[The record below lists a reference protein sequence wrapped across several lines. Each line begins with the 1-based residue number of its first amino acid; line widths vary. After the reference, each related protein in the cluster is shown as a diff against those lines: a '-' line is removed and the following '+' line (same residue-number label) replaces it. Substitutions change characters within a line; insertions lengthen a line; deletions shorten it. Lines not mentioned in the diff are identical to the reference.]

1 MSDSRHNNHHH
12 DKHGNKNKIPNDVK
26 EFANASYKKWKKD
39 NDWYDSKKEKVK
51 AYFGYLTDRLP
62 DTLEWVI
69 KFGHTNKEMKDL
81 IYAKIVDEAYIKY
94 LYKLLKN
101 DEKIKNIK
109 YLPIIIREIIQKA
122 DQENNERL
130 AADPNAKLY
139 NMTDLA
145 ELSVLILKKKLK
157 KMKKV
162 GIDTKLAFDILSVIP
177 TDDVLSS
184 SQIYR
189 IHSFYECLYEHCK
202 HTDVPY
208 AEIMNAIVDET
219 YFPTFIAF
227 SLLERKDKFSK
238 LDDNQKKLYL
248 NISNWCFDT
257 MEKLRK
263 EDIEAIINTFIA
275 ARKKDEANNK
285 DSARRY
291 ALSSLSETDY
301 PKIFK
306 VVNKMISD
314 NDSIKKYL

>member
-1 MSDSRHNNHHH
+1 MSDNRKNHKH
-12 DKHGNKNKIPNDVK
+12 DGKNKINNDAK
-26 EFANASYKKWKKD
+26 EFANVTFKKWKKD
-39 NDWYDSKKEKVK
+39 NDWYDSKKERTK
-51 AYFGYLTDRLP
+51 AYYGYLTDRLP
-62 DTLEWVI
+62 DTLEWVL

-81 IYAKIVDEAYIKY
+81 VYAKLVDEDYIKY
-94 LYKLLKN
+94 LYKLIKN

-109 YLPIIIREIIQKA
+109 YLPIIIKEIIQKA
-122 DQENNERL
+122 DRENNERL

-139 NMTDLA
+139 NMSDLA

-157 KMKKV
+157 KMKKA
-162 GIDTKLAFDILSVIP
+162 GIDTKLSFDVLSIIP
-177 TDDVLSS
+177 TDDVLST

-189 IHSFYECLYEHCK
+189 IHTFYECLYEHAK
-202 HTDVPY
+202 KEDVPY
-208 AEIMNAIVDET
+208 ALIMENLVDET

-248 NISNWCFDT
+248 VISNWCFDT

-263 EDIEAIINTFIA
+263 DEIEAIINTFITS
-275 ARKKDEANNK
+275 RKKDEANNK

-291 ALSSLSETDY
+291 SLSTLTEADY

-306 VVNKMISD
+306 VITKMIAE

>member
-1 MSDSRHNNHHH
+1 MSDNRKNH
-12 DKHGNKNKIPNDVK
+12 DKHGKNKNMNNDAK
-26 EFANASYKKWKKD
+26 EFANITFKKWKKD
-39 NDWYDSKKEKVK
+39 NDWYDSKKERTK
-51 AYFGYLTDRLP
+51 AYYGYLTDRLP
-62 DTLEWVI
+62 DTLEWVL
-69 KFGHTNKEMKDL
+69 KFGHTNKDMKDL
-81 IYAKIVDEAYIKY
+81 IYAKIVDEDYVKY
-94 LYKLLKN
+94 LYKIIKKG
-101 DEKIKNIK
+101 EKIKNIK
-109 YLPIIIREIIQKA
+109 YLPVVIKEIIQKA

-130 AADPNAKLY
+130 AADPNAKLF

-157 KMKKV
+157 KMKKAGV
-162 GIDTKLAFDILSVIP
+162 DTKLAFDVLSIIP

-189 IHSFYECLYEHCK
+189 IHTFYEALYEHSK
-202 HTDVPY
+202 KEEIPY
-208 AEIMNAIVDET
+208 ATIMENLVDET

-248 NISNWCFDT
+248 TISNWCFDT

-263 EDIEAIINTFIA
+263 EEIEAIVNTFIT
-275 ARKKDEANNK
+275 ARKKDESNNK

-291 ALSSLSETDY
+291 ALSTLTEADY

-306 VVNKMISD
+306 VITKMIAED
-314 NDSIKKYL
+314 DTIKKYL